1 MSAVRGGRPARRIVI
16 TSTANRHVA
25 SAARLKK
32 RALREKKRLFL
43 AEGAKATA
51 EALESGAVET
61 LLHVPS
67 SEGTVHPLVARAEDA
82 GVQVI
87 AVTEEVMT
95 HLTSTVTPQGILA
108 VARFVD
114 VPLPE
119 IAEGS
124 ELVPV
129 LYAVRDPGNAGTVLR
144 SAAAAGADAIVFT
157 DSSVDV
163 YNPKTVRASAGS
175 VFHIPVVRDV
185 PAEDAVAVLRER
197 GLQVLAATPDGDET
211 IYEIDLTR
219 PTVVLLGNE
228 AWGLPAEARALADR
242 AVRIPVRRKSESI
255 NLAAAAALFLFES
268 ARQRESGLS
277 SRSIGGVISASAH
290 DIRSSLVALK
300 GFATTLNSM
309 WDRLDES
316 DRRTI
321 VGGLAVDAERTAAL
335 VKMLVDGARL
345 EEGAFEPSPERHDVA
360 EEAAW
365 AAEVFAQSQEYPEIR
380 VSGNAQASI
389 DPERL
394 QVLLLTL
401 CAEAMWWGQEGA
413 VEVTVEAADGGAAVM
428 VRRSAGAGSQADVDE
443 SFAAPDRGGKGKIAL
458 WLARSLAEAQ
468 GAHLTWEADPDI
480 KFHLLLPG

>member
-1 MSAVRGGRPARRIVI
+1 MSAGRGGRPAGRLVI
-16 TSTANRHVA
+16 TSTSNRHAA

-32 RALREKKRLFL
+32 RALREKNRRFL
-43 AEGAKATA
+43 AEGAKAAA
-51 EALESGAVET
+51 EALASGAVET

-67 SEGTVHPLVARAEDA
+67 SEGSVHPLVVRAEDA

-175 VFHIPVVRDV
+175 LFHLPVVRDV
-185 PAEDAVAVLRER
+185 SAEDVVAVLRER

-211 IYEIDLTR
+211 IYETDLTR
-219 PTVVLLGNE
+219 PTAVLLGNE
-228 AWGLPAEARALADR
+228 AWGLPTEARALADR
-242 AVRIPVRRKSESI
+242 AVRIPIRRKSESI

-268 ARQRESGLS
+268 ARQRESGPS
-277 SRSIGGVISASAH
+277 SGSIGAVISASAH

-309 WDRLDES
+309 WDRLEES

-360 EEAAW
+360 EEAVWVAD
-365 AAEVFAQSQEYPEIR
+365 VFAQSGEYPEIR
-380 VSGNAQASI
+380 VSGNAHANV

-413 VEVTVEAADGGAAVM
+413 VEVTLQTADSGAAVE
-428 VRRSAGAGSQADVDE
+428 VRRAAGTASREDVDE
-443 SFAAPDRGGKGKIAL
+443 SFVAPHRGGKGKIGL

-468 GAHLTWEADPDI
+468 GARITWEADQGI
-480 KFHLLLPG
+480 RFRLLLPG